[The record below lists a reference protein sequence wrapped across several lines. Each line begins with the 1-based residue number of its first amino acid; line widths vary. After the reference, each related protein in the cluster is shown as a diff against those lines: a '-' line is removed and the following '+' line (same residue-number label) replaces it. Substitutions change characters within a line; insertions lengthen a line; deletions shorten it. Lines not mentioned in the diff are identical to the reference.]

1 MADIAVDI
9 RARSAGES
17 RCLARLSRLA
27 GIPFLGDAN
36 ARLAMDDADH
46 CLAGATAGV
55 GWTLLICVASPLRRG
70 CRRDRRCAI
79 GPWPVAAGLPLHGPQ
94 RLGARVPHTV

>member
-1 MADIAVDI
+1 MADIAVGI

-27 GIPFLGDAN
+27 GIPFLGDAD

-55 GWTLLICVASPLRRG
+55 GWTLSISVASQLRRG
-70 CRRDRRCAI
+70 CRRDCRAAI
-79 GPWPVAAGLPLHGPQ
+79 GAGPADAGLLHDPQ
-94 RLGARVPHTV
+94 CCGARDPHTI